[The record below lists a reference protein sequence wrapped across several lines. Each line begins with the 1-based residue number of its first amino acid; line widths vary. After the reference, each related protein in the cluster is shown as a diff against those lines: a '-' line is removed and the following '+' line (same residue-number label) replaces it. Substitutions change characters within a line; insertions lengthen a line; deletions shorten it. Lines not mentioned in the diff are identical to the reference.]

1 MVNKMIKHN
10 MTKYRENGS
19 LFIESWL
26 QIDLFRRC
34 YCFSRKK
41 YLVDKRGNAIA
52 C

>member
-1 MVNKMIKHN
+1 MIKHH
-10 MTKYRENGS
+10 MTKYREDGKQY
-19 LFIESWL
+19 IESWL

-41 YLVDKRGNAIA
+41 YLVDQRGNVFP